1 VERRKPGPKPKGDRS
16 RITVRVP
23 VAHRE
28 LYDLAARTAGLGLS
42 DYLTLVLAQAHR
54 LQVPPTVRRVP
65 DPEEL
70 PLRTL

>member
-1 VERRKPGPKPKGDRS
+1 M
-16 RITVRVP
+16 P